1 VGARNRRLTALYQTL
16 QTTLIVARAI
26 YPSIYRGDTR
36 REGEHRK
43 ILTALQ
49 AHDAQLAREAI
60 VEHLVRSRDATLR
73 HTHGRDQRSNA

>member
-1 VGARNRRLTALYQTL
+1 
-16 QTTLIVARAI
+16 LIVARAI

-36 REGEHRK
+36 RDGEHRK